1 MSLVDTRRQTPPR
14 ASLSVGPQRPTG
26 PLAGLVRRHRA
37 GWYVFGALLA
47 SWTGVFAVAALM
59 GFEFRDRSVISLLFA
74 MVAGPT
80 ISALIVTS
88 VADGREGLRALRA
101 GLTKW
106 RVEPKWYLVAL
117 IMPAVTLGVLVT
129 LAWLVDDAYTPNL
142 DIGFILIGTVAG
154 TFEEIG
160 WTGVATPALLR
171 RHTPLVA
178 ALMLGVVHSVWHV
191 LPDGIT
197 NEPTWWSSLWFPKF
211 AATFIVGLIALRVVM
226 TYVYSHAKSIFVG
239 VILHGTYTGSLV
251 AFKPDT
257 TDAQYVI
264 WNAAMALALVVV
276 AIVVTMKM
284 RKEAR

>member
-1 MSLVDTRRQTPPR
+1 MSLVDTREHPP
-14 ASLSVGPQRPTG
+14 ASVSIGLQRPTG
-26 PLAGLVRRHRA
+26 RLAEFVRRHR
-37 GWYVFGALLA
+37 FGSYALGA
-47 SWTGVFAVAALM
+47 IVVSWTGAFAIAASM
-59 GFEFRDRSVISLLFA
+59 GFDFRDRSAPSLLFA

-88 VADGREGLRALRA
+88 LADGKQGLRALRA
-101 GLTKW
+101 ALTKW
-106 RVEPKWYLVAL
+106 RVEPKWYLFAL
-117 IMPAVTLGVLVT
+117 IMPAITLGVLVT
-129 LAWLVDDAYTPNL
+129 LAWLVDDAYTPSL
-142 DIGFILIGTVAG
+142 DIGFILFATVAG

-171 RHTPLVA
+171 RHAPLLA

-226 TYVYSHAKSIFVG
+226 TYVYTHTKSLFVA
-239 VILHGTYTGSLV
+239 VILHGSYTGSLV

-264 WNAAMALALVVV
+264 WNAAMAFALVVV
-276 AIVVTMKM
+276 AVLVAMKM
-284 RKEAR
+284 RKEAQ